1 MAALEA
7 YRCVGPARQ
16 RINRST
22 GEQPINR
29 STDEPIPVLLMTRE
43 LGIGGCERDLAK
55 LALGIDRARFEPHV
69 ACFVSGG
76 FRSQELERA
85 GLPILDLAISSFR
98 SWSFAAGLRR
108 MSRYITGRRIQIL
121 HALDVPANLLGS
133 AVALVRRVPVLITSQ
148 LGARDLYDRRTHRM
162 LRWTDRVSDLVVVNS
177 EFQRQQLIAQEG
189 VSADRIAVCYNGVD
203 RNDFHPPVDP
213 SGRRNVLPPSLRQAS
228 LILGTVA
235 ALRPEKDLATL
246 LEAFSRVQTLREGM
260 RLVVVGDGP
269 MIEPWKSLATRLR
282 IAQLCHFE
290 PATANVA
297 DWIRAMD
304 IFVLCSISE
313 SFSNSL
319 LEAMACGCCPVASR
333 VGGLPEMIIEEEN
346 GLLVQAGAPADLAAK
361 LERVIRDDALRAA
374 LGARAAQ
381 HAHGKFSVEAF
392 VRNMEEI
399 YLAQFRAARPDW
411 LEGWRVREET

>member
-1 MAALEA
+1 MPAAAAQPFEPTPGRVAAL
-7 YRCVGPARQ
+7 
-16 RINRST
+16 
-22 GEQPINR
+22 QPI
-29 STDEPIPVLLMTRE
+29 PLLLMTRE

-76 FRSQELERA
+76 FRGQELERA
-85 GLPILDLAISSFR
+85 GLPILDLAVPSFVSR
-98 SWSFAAGLRR
+98 SFPAALRR
-108 MSRYITGRRIQIL
+108 LSRYLTSRRIQIL

-133 AVALVRRVPVLITSQ
+133 AVGFVRRVPLVITSQ
-148 LGARDLYDRRTHRM
+148 LGARELYDRRTHRL
-162 LRWTDRVSDLVVVNS
+162 LRCTDRLSDLIVVNS
-177 EFQRQQLIAQEG
+177 DFQRRQLVANEG
-189 VSADRIAVCYNGVD
+189 VRAGDIAVCYNGVN
-203 RNDFHPPVDP
+203 RQDFHPPADP
-213 SGRRNVLPPSLRQAS
+213 AERRAVLPAALRGAS

-246 LEAFSRVQTLREGM
+246 LEAFARVQDVRQGL

-269 MIEPWKSLATRLR
+269 MLEPWKALAERLR
-282 IAQLCHFE
+282 IAHLCHFE

-333 VGGLPEMIIEEEN
+333 VGGLPEMIREEES
-346 GLLVQAGAPADLAAK
+346 GLLVEAGDPADLAAK
-361 LERVIRDDALRAA
+361 LERVIGDEALRTA
-374 LGARAAQ
+374 LGANAARRA
-381 HAHGKFSVEAF
+381 HETFSVEAF

-399 YLAQFRAARPDW
+399 YLAKFRQARPDW
-411 LEGWRVREET
+411 PA